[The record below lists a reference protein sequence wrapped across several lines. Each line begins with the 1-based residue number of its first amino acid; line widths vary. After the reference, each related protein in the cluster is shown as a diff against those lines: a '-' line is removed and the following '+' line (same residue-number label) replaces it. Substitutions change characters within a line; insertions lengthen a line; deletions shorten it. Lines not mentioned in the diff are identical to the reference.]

1 MTDRTRF
8 RVGRDVTYRPT
19 DAEATTGGGS
29 AGDDWPAKITAT
41 NADGTVNLHVL
52 EADGTTIAKTD
63 VGQGQGKGQFD
74 FRGLA
79 AVA

>member
-19 DAEATTGGGS
+19 DAEASTGNGS
-29 AGDDWPAKITAT
+29 VGDEWRATITAT
-41 NADGTVNLHVL
+41 NSDGTVNLHVL
-52 EADGTTIAKTD
+52 EADGTTIAVAD
-63 VGQGQGKGQFD
+63 VVRGQGKGQFD